1 MNLLP
6 RIAPRPASWLADRDA
21 RLRILAAACFALV
34 TVSIQ
39 QVPSLLL
46 AFSGAC
52 ALVAVSGLR
61 TRALLR
67 RLIALEGLM
76 AMILITLPFTIPGE
90 TWFQLG
96 PLTAS
101 REGALAALTIILKAH
116 SIVLALL
123 ALVGGIEPVALGH
136 ALSRLR
142 LPDKLVH
149 LFLFTVRYIDVLNDE
164 YRRLRLAMRARAFV
178 ARSDRHTW
186 NTLGWL
192 VGMLL
197 VRSLERSR
205 RIMAA
210 MKCRG
215 FHGRLYLL
223 DATGWQP
230 ADSRLAAAFGL
241 TMAALLGFEHLR

>member
-1 MNLLP
+1 MNHLP
-6 RIAPRPASWLADRDA
+6 TLALRPAGWLASRDA
-21 RLRILAAACFALV
+21 RLRILAAVSFALV
-34 TVSIQ
+34 TVSMN
-39 QVPSLLL
+39 QVPTLLL
-46 AFSGAC
+46 AFAAAC
-52 ALVAVSGLR
+52 ALIAASGLSAR
-61 TRALLR
+61 VLLR

-76 AMILITLPFTIPGE
+76 AVILITLPFTVPGE
-90 TWFQLG
+90 TWFGFG
-96 PLTAS
+96 PLEAS
-101 REGALAALTIILKAH
+101 WEGTLRALTIVLKAH

-149 LFLFTVRYIDVLNDE
+149 LFLFTVRYIDVLHEE
-164 YRRLRLAMRARAFV
+164 YRRLRMAMRTRAFV

-205 RIMAA
+205 RIVAA

-223 DATGWQP
+223 DTTSWQP
-230 ADSRLAAAFGL
+230 ADSHLAVFFGL
-241 TMAALLGFEHLR
+241 VVAALLGFEHLS